1 VIGWKRARGGV
12 MMEISEMPMEEAR
25 RITRHRMLKEYGENL
40 LQRRKE
46 RGITMIELFERT
58 GVTCKEI
65 VDVERGLIDLTED
78 QKWRISKFLRRQK
91 II

>member
-1 VIGWKRARGGV
+1 

-25 RITRHRMLKEYGENL
+25 SITRHRMIKEYGASL

-46 RGITMIELFERT
+46 RGITKIELFERT
-58 GVTCKEI
+58 GVSISDISKAEL
-65 VDVERGLIDLTED
+65 GLFELSED
-78 QKWRISKFLRRQK
+78 QKLRIAKFLRRQK

>member
-1 VIGWKRARGGV
+1 

-25 RITRHRMLKEYGENL
+25 SITRHRMLREYGASL

-46 RGITMIELFERT
+46 RGITKIELFERT
-58 GVTCKEI
+58 GVSVSEI
-65 VDVERGLIDLTED
+65 SKAELGLFELSEE
-78 QKWRISKFLRRQK
+78 QKFRIGKFLRRQR

>member
-1 VIGWKRARGGV
+1 

-25 RITRHRMLKEYGENL
+25 SITRHRMLREYGASL

-46 RGITMIELFERT
+46 RGITKIELFERT
-58 GVTCKEI
+58 GVSVSDIAKAEL
-65 VDVERGLIDLTED
+65 GLFDLSEE
-78 QKWRISKFLRRQK
+78 QKLRISKFLRRQK

>member
-1 VIGWKRARGGV
+1 
-12 MMEISEMPMEEAR
+12 MMEISEMPLEEAR
-25 RITRHRMLKEYGENL
+25 SITRRRMVREYGENL

-65 VDVERGLIDLTED
+65 ADVERGAADLTED

>member
-1 VIGWKRARGGV
+1 VKEEY
-12 MMEISEMPMEEAR
+12 MEMLEEEEEMV
-25 RITRHRMLKEYGENL
+25 KNYGEVL
-40 LQRRKE
+40 KRRRKE

-65 VDVERGLIDLTED
+65 ADAERGAADLTED

>member
-1 VIGWKRARGGV
+1 

-25 RITRHRMLKEYGENL
+25 NITRHRMLKEYGESL

-46 RGITMIELFERT
+46 RGITRIELFERT
-58 GVTCKEI
+58 GVSVAEI
-65 VDVERGLIDLTED
+65 AKAELGHLELSED
-78 QKWRISKFLRRQK
+78 QKLRIGTFLRRQR

>member
-1 VIGWKRARGGV
+1 
-12 MMEISEMPMEEAR
+12 MLEINEMPLEEAR
-25 RITRHRMLKEYGENL
+25 SITRRRMVKEYGENL

-46 RGITMIELFERT
+46 RGITLIELSQRT

-65 VDVERGLIDLTED
+65 AGVERGSADLTED
-78 QKWRISKFLRRQK
+78 QKGRISKFLRRQK

>member
-1 VIGWKRARGGV
+1 

-25 RITRHRMLKEYGENL
+25 RMTRHRMIKEYGASL

-46 RGITMIELFERT
+46 RGITRIELFERT
-58 GVTCKEI
+58 GVSI
-65 VDVERGLIDLTED
+65 SD
-78 QKWRISKFLRRQK
+78 ISKTELGLFDLSEEQKLRIAKFLNRQR

>member
-1 VIGWKRARGGV
+1 

-58 GVTCKEI
+58 GVSCKEI
-65 VDVERGLIDLTED
+65 ASVERGLIELTEE
-78 QKWRISKFLRRQK
+78 QKLRISKFLRRQK

>member
-1 VIGWKRARGGV
+1 MK
-12 MMEISEMPMEEAR
+12 EISEMPLEEAR
-25 RITRHRMLKEYGENL
+25 SITRRRMVREYGENL

-46 RGITMIELFERT
+46 RGITMIEIFERT

-65 VDVERGLIDLTED
+65 ADVERGSVDLTED

>member
-1 VIGWKRARGGV
+1 MKEEY
-12 MMEISEMPMEEAR
+12 MEMLEEEE
-25 RITRHRMLKEYGENL
+25 RMVKNYGEVL
-40 LQRRKE
+40 KRRRKE

-65 VDVERGLIDLTED
+65 ADAERGATDLTED
-78 QKWRISKFLRRQK
+78 QKWRVSKFLRRQK

>member
-1 VIGWKRARGGV
+1 MKEGY
-12 MMEISEMPMEEAR
+12 MEMLEEEE
-25 RITRHRMLKEYGENL
+25 RMVKNYGEVL
-40 LQRRKE
+40 KQRRKE
-46 RGITMIELFERT
+46 RGVTMIELFERT

-65 VDVERGLIDLTED
+65 ADAERGAGDLTED

>member
-1 VIGWKRARGGV
+1 
-12 MMEISEMPMEEAR
+12 MMEISEMPLEEAR
-25 RITRHRMLKEYGENL
+25 SITRRRMVREYGENL

-46 RGITMIELFERT
+46 RGITMIEIFERT

-65 VDVERGLIDLTED
+65 ADVERGSVDLTED

>member
-1 VIGWKRARGGV
+1 
-12 MMEISEMPMEEAR
+12 MDISEMPLEEAR
-25 RITRHRMLKEYGENL
+25 IITRRRIAKAYGENL

-46 RGITMIELFERT
+46 RGITMIEIFERT
-58 GVTCKEI
+58 GVSCKEI
-65 VDVERGLIDLTED
+65 AGVEQGLIDLEEE

>member
-1 VIGWKRARGGV
+1 

-25 RITRHRMLKEYGENL
+25 HITRHRMLREYGASL

-46 RGITMIELFERT
+46 RGISKIELFERT
-58 GVTCKEI
+58 GVSVSDIAKAEL
-65 VDVERGLIDLTED
+65 GLFELSEE
-78 QKWRISKFLRRQK
+78 QKLRIAKFIRRQK